1 MSGPDGGPVIGPIA
15 GWLCSGHPR
24 AAHIFENAQGAVKSV
39 LELKKKLKNLFASL
53 LCQFFLLPEFVQ

>member
-24 AAHIFENAQGAVKSV
+24 TAHIFENAQGAVKSV
-39 LELKKKLKNLFASL
+39 LELKKHEK
-53 LCQFFLLPEFVQ
+53 FV